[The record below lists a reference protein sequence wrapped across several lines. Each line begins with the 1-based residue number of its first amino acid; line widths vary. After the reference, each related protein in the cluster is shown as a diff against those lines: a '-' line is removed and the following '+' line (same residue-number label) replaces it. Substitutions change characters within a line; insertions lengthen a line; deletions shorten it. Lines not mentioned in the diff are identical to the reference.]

1 MIGLSQSIEKSGQE
15 TVDFLIK
22 EKFEMLWGFS

>member
-1 MIGLSQSIEKSGQE
+1 MIELSQSIEKSGQE

-22 EKFEMLWGFS
+22 EKFEMLWKFS